1 MKSSYDAVPFR
12 ETLYGT
18 HSPKGTVLDSVRYVA
33 FGALL
38 ALAGCAG
45 FLTTYGHDGKANEK
59 GLGQSND
66 RCTVYTYCDDIGM
79 NVGDL
84 VDAWKET
91 WSDAG
96 WNPVVLNREVAQ
108 RHPDY
113 DKFHDRF
120 TTYPSPNPPEY
131 EFSCYLRWAALSV
144 MGGGYMVDYD
154 VVNVN
159 VPPPPD
165 CAFMPND
172 GKLTILD
179 KGVPS
184 FVSGSGEEYD
194 RAVHLMYD
202 TDYNLAIQSIGGD
215 FVSDM
220 IYAMYFVE
228 TGSYE
233 SLKLLTDD
241 KHDFEANDMCN
252 SRGEPIYRLFHL
264 SHGYATNFGIDRSR
278 EYIRG
283 LISNLRN
290 HAHDEDC
297 DLEKDVDFDEWKRK
311 FLQE

>member
-1 MKSSYDAVPFR
+1 MCIRD
-12 ETLYGT
+12 
-18 HSPKGTVLDSVRYVA
+18 
-33 FGALL
+33 
-38 ALAGCAG
+38 
-45 FLTTYGHDGKANEK
+45 
-59 GLGQSND
+59 SND
-66 RCTVYTYCDDIGM
+66 RFTVYTYCDDIGM

-144 MGGGYMVDYD
+144 VGGGYMVDYD

-179 KGVPS
+179 QGVPS
-184 FVSGSGEEYD
+184 FVSGSGEEFD

-283 LISNLRN
+283 LISNLRH

>member
-18 HSPKGTVLDSVRYVA
+18 HSPKGTVLDSVRYVV

-59 GLGQSND
+59 VLGQSND

-144 MGGGYMVDYD
+144 VGGGYMVDYD

-159 VPPPPD
+159 VPPPPN

-202 TDYNLAIQSIGGD
+202 TDYNLAIQSFDGD

-220 IYAMYFVE
+220 IYARYFVK

-233 SLKLLTDD
+233 SLELLTDD
-241 KHDFEANDMCN
+241 KHAFEDNDMCDT
-252 SRGEPIYRLFHL
+252 RGEPIYRLFHL
-264 SHGYATNFGIDRSR
+264 SHGYGKNFGIDRSG